1 MDGQIVNTQNMEQGP
16 APSIEERAGKA
27 FSNFMGFKEPKKQ
40 APPPPPQLQQQ
51 EPAPEQ
57 AENTPEAESG
67 EQPPAPEE
75 FFEFEADGTTYQL
88 PKALEKAVMQER
100 DYTQKSQRNAEQAR
114 TLEFREQQFR
124 AANLRADFEKEIAS
138 EAQQL
143 SAYDAVLAQTNQI
156 NWSQMS
162 TDEILR
168 KKLEIDSWKEQ
179 RESIARGLEAKY
191 QQFNAKREES
201 LKGLKAKALEMTTQ
215 RIPNWN
221 EVKKAVRDHAIN
233 EGISEAELEAA
244 EFDPRHNLILWQ
256 AYQYSQLKKQA
267 TKAVGDVKA
276 VRTTSANPMPQSVKD
291 KLAFNKAIQKTAPG
305 SQEQKRLVEQRVGSL
320 FAKR

>member
-1 MDGQIVNTQNMEQGP
+1 MNTQTMEQGP

-27 FSNFMGFKEPKKQ
+27 FSNFMGFNEPKKQ
-40 APPPPPQLQQQ
+40 QPPVQQQ
-51 EPAPEQ
+51 QQQQTEAQPEQ
-57 AENTPEAESG
+57 AEPQPEAASADA
-67 EQPPAPEE
+67 PAPEE
-75 FFEFEADGTTYQL
+75 FFEFEVEGTTYQL
-88 PKALEKAVMQER
+88 PKALEKAVLQER
-100 DYTQKSQRNAEQAR
+100 DYTQKSQKNAERAKA
-114 TLEFREQQFR
+114 LEMREQQLR
-124 AANLRADFEKEIAS
+124 TAAMRSEFEREVAA

-143 SAYDAVLAQTNQI
+143 SAYDSVLAQANQI

-179 RESIARGLEAKY
+179 REAIARGLEAKY

-201 LKGLKAKALEMTTQ
+201 LKDLRAKALEMTTQ

-221 EVKKAVRDHAIN
+221 EVKKAVRDHAIS
-233 EGISEAELEAA
+233 EGISEAELEAS

-267 TKAVGDVKA
+267 TKAVGDVRA
-276 VRTTSANPMPQSVKD
+276 VKTTSANPMPQSVKD
-291 KLAFNKAIQKTAPG
+291 KFAFNKAIQKTAPG
-305 SQEQKRLVEQRVGSL
+305 SQEHKRLVEQRVGSL